1 MTRAR
6 VLVLEDDPDW
16 VHELTSYLEDD
27 YEVQAACSLAQA
39 RELLEE
45 KSFHMVTV
53 DISLG
58 LGGPMDEGGFRL
70 IESIRSTS
78 ILREMSIIVI
88 TAYSTPER
96 IRRAFRDYKVYDIID
111 KMTLDPLQFKQVVA
125 EAIVGNAN
133 IE

>member
-1 MTRAR
+1 
-6 VLVLEDDPDW
+6 
-16 VHELTSYLEDD
+16 
-27 YEVQAACSLAQA
+27 
-39 RELLEE
+39 
-45 KSFHMVTV
+45 
-53 DISLG
+53 
-58 LGGPMDEGGFRL
+58 MDEGGFRL